1 MFSYRW
7 TSWPAFNFIARLKKQ
22 ERKKW
27 LTFWYSIY
35 IHLEGLIYIHI
46 IVFEQTLN
54 MYFNVCSITILNL
67 HHLCIYLGSGMGMY
81 QQFKLLVEK
90 WKKTFLLFL
99 PKIRYFIFEIVPW
112 LSLKLLKYWLSVDDS
127 TLQMIFKGLNPFFA
141 KGDEE

>member
-81 QQFKLLVEK
+81 QQFQLLVEK

-99 PKIRYFIFEIVPW
+99 PSISYDFSKTTTNFIFLAAYPI
-112 LSLKLLKYWLSVDDS
+112 SGNHSIHHYKY
-127 TLQMIFKGLNPFFA
+127 LQAAAIF
-141 KGDEE
+141 